1 MGRMIVEAATSIDGY
16 WVDAEGVSVFP
27 IDAQR
32 RARMVARLSQSCG
45 AVVMSAKAFAA
56 AGEPDWY
63 ADNYELQVPIFVVTE
78 RVPVPAPRENARLR
92 FHFLPDFA
100 SALAAAECEAGD
112 KAVLVIGGART
123 VTAAL
128 STGRTDEIW
137 LHVMA
142 RTLGRGAPLFDEDM
156 PFADYFVSEM
166 ENTPSAV
173 HMRLERRC
181 QA

>member
-16 WVDAEGVSVFP
+16 WSDADGVNVFPVDA
-27 IDAQR
+27 AR
-32 RARMVARLSQSCG
+32 RARMVAQLSESCG

-63 ADNYELQVPIFVVTE
+63 ADNYELQVPIFVVTD
-78 RVPVPAPRENARLR
+78 RAPVPAPRENARLH

-100 SALAAAECEAGD
+100 SALAAAQKEAEE

-123 VTAAL
+123 VSAAL
-128 STGRTDEIW
+128 NTGKIDEIW

-142 RTLGRGAPLFDEDM
+142 HALGRGAPLFDEEM

-173 HMRLERRC
+173 HMRLERRH